1 MESKARTDDRLAV
14 RSEPVLFVGHSSEE
28 HGVLREVFC
37 GLPRPVACRMCKGEK
52 DCPYVA
58 DRSAMRVKV
67 TYRDPTDPVPPL
79 EHRSVATGSEGMPA
93 HGRHPAGLVAVAASA
108 WLVAV
113 GLVVWFWV
121 LNRPSV
127 GELVAVLGMKLA
139 VFTFVVAG
147 IPFVRLTWSHHGG
160 RFRRS
165 P

>member
-1 MESKARTDDRLAV
+1 ML
-14 RSEPVLFVGHSSEE
+14 LVGHAPDE
-28 HGVLREVFC
+28 HGILREVIC
-37 GLPRPVACRMCKGEK
+37 GGPRPLMCRLCKGEQ

-58 DRSAMRVKV
+58 DRSALRLRV

-79 EHRSVATGSEGMPA
+79 EHRIVATGSEGMPV
-93 HGRHPAGLVAVAASA
+93 HGRHPAGVVTAAALA
-108 WLVAV
+108 WIVSV

-121 LNRPSV
+121 LHRPAP
-127 GELVAVLGMKLA
+127 GEVVAVLGLKVA
-139 VFTFVVAG
+139 VFAFVVVG